1 MKKSLSLAV
10 ALVFTSPAFANNAVD
25 PAQASEILA
34 QQAAQLNNGG
44 VNNQTINQLLQ
55 TANQAQ
61 QQLGQAPIGNGIA
74 SGANNTVPVNYFN
87 GVQPKLSPKEIKGV
101 ATANSWIKRTDMPT
115 HGNEGA
121 VVFAYGASLPT
132 IVCAPLYACTLKLQP
147 GEVIQQIDIADNVRW
162 NVAPSVVGSGDN
174 QTSVIIIKP
183 KDSNLETN
191 MTISTD
197 RRLYVVKLLSR
208 LKDWMPLAAFSYP
221 EDTQAAWEKYNQQVK
236 SYNANNIMS
245 NGQNISNLDFNFKIS
260 GNNTP
265 WKPLRVYTDG
275 SKTYIQFSEN
285 VTRTNDNLP
294 VLLAIGSDKK
304 EQLINYRLV
313 GDRFVV
319 DNVID
324 HAMLISGVGRKQAR
338 VDIKRK

>member
-1 MKKSLSLAV
+1 MKKTLSIAI
-10 ALVFTSPAFANNAVD
+10 ALIATNSAFANTIG

-34 QQAAQLNNGG
+34 QQAEQLNNG
-44 VNNQTINQLLQ
+44 VNAQTINQLLQ

-61 QQLGQAPIGNGIA
+61 QQLSQNPIGNGVA
-74 SGANNTVPVNYFN
+74 SGTNNTIPVNYFN
-87 GVQPKLSPKEIKGV
+87 GIQPKLSPKEIKGV
-101 ATANSWIKRTDMPT
+101 ATANSWIKRNDMPT
-115 HGNEGA
+115 HGNDGA

-162 NVAPSVVGSGDN
+162 NVAPSVIGSGET

-221 EDTQAAWEKYNQQVK
+221 EDTQAAWEKYQQQVK
-236 SYNANNIMS
+236 AYNANNIMS

-260 GNNTP
+260 GSNTP

-285 VTRTNDNLP
+285 VTRKNENLP
-294 VLLAIGSDKK
+294 VLLAVGSDKK

-319 DNVID
+319 DNVIN
-324 HAMLISGVGRKQAR
+324 HAMLISGVGRQQTR